1 MDRRKVITMRKPV
14 MEKAKHV
21 HLEKREG
28 ERRSCQFETTKK
40 EIER

>member
-1 MDRRKVITMRKPV
+1 